1 MIEVVYVIIKFS
13 PFKTPLISTFN
24 KGDKT
29 PLIRIFIILKTIRI
43 FLCVGEIFGRSVTV
57 NMG

>member
-1 MIEVVYVIIKFS
+1 MIEVVYIVIKFS
-13 PFKTPLISTFN
+13 PFKTHLISTFN

-43 FLCVGEIFGRSVTV
+43 FLYLGEIFGRSWTV
-57 NMG
+57 NVW